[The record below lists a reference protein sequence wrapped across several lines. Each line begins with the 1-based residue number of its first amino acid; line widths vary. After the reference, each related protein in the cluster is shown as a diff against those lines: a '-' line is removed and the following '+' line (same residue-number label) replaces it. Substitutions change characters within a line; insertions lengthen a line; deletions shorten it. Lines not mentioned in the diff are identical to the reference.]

1 MNDTSK
7 NGRFSFAHSFA
18 HFDGVS
24 AETAMKHISHWLGM
38 HLVCW

>member
-7 NGRFSFAHSFA
+7 KWTISFAHSFA

-24 AETAMKHISHWLGM
+24 AETAMKHIAHWLGM
-38 HLVCW
+38 QLVHW